1 MAEDEHW
8 HCICWSGGQHVDEC
22 ADVAGHVYPLPPIF
36 RGCRGEEAARA
47 NFYGAGFDPGPFWEG
62 ARDAA
67 MRPYS
72 L

>member
-1 MAEDEHW
+1 M
-8 HCICWSGGQHVDEC
+8 DEC